1 MYDYDFDYSLF
12 EHKKSDTVKWVLTLV
27 AFLIVGVML
36 AGIICGWFEKKEELP
51 QEETEQAAV
60 VDSDGNPMTENKVY
74 PMPKAMSFS
83 ALAFIPA
90 DSTTH
95 SGGTGMESQSSVDV
109 RIEAIVYPDDA
120 ANKEVDFSVA
130 WGNAPTHGSE
140 TVTDYLTVTPD
151 SDGSRLATVS
161 CKKPFGDDTILITVM
176 TRDGGFTAVCTV
188 SFVGV
193 ASGIEITS
201 STATKTSSS
210 ERGEYYELGTGKTY
224 TFDIALSNVFDDVSS
239 DLSVTEI
246 GGYGSLYFGNGSFND
261 GGYLNYTEMWQKDIG
276 EFADQFIT
284 SATLSGNTLT
294 VKTGSKV
301 MENYYSSYGPDE
313 YFISD
318 IYYDRYVVEVSDDT
332 MGYKGPGD
340 TFNNENAEYNV
351 EMLPACYFYVTVK
364 DSISG
369 LAETVRLWL
378 VSSVNGVSFLDN
390 TLRF

>member
-1 MYDYDFDYSLF
+1 MYNNHFDYSLF
-12 EHKKSDTVKWVLTLV
+12 EHKKSDAVKWVLTLV

-36 AGIICGWFEKKEELP
+36 AGILCGWFEKKEELP
-51 QEETEQAAV
+51 EEETQHATV
-60 VDSDGNPMTENKVY
+60 VDGDGNPMTEDTIY
-74 PMPKAMSFS
+74 PMPQAMSFS
-83 ALAFIPA
+83 GVARAPDA
-90 DSTTH
+90 TA
-95 SGGTGMESQSSVDV
+95 GGSAEDTSQSVDV
-109 RIEAIVYPDDA
+109 RIEAYVYPESA

-140 TVTDYLTVTPD
+140 AVTDYLTVTPD
-151 SDGSRLATVS
+151 SDGSRIATVS
-161 CKKPFGDDTILITVM
+161 CKKAFGDDTIVITVT
-176 TRDGGFTAVCTV
+176 TRDGGFTATCIV

-210 ERGEYYELGTGKTY
+210 ERSEYYELGTGKTY
-224 TFDIALSNVFDDVSS
+224 TFNIALSNVFDDVLS

-246 GGYGSLYFGNGSFND
+246 GGYGTLYFGNGSFND
-261 GGYLNYTEMWQKDIG
+261 GGYINYTEMWQKDIG

-301 MENYYSSYGPDE
+301 MENYYSRVAPDE
-313 YFISD
+313 YFIAD
-318 IYYDRYVVEVSDDT
+318 IYYDRYIVEVSDDT

-340 TFNNENAEYNV
+340 TFNNEKAEYNV
-351 EMLPACYFYVTVK
+351 EMLPSCYFYVTVK

-369 LAETVRLWL
+369 LSETVRLWL
-378 VSSVNGVSFLDN
+378 VSSVNGVSFSDN

>member
-1 MYDYDFDYSLF
+1 MYNNDFDYSLF

-51 QEETEQAAV
+51 QDETEQAAV
-60 VDSDGNPMTENKVY
+60 VDSDGNPMTESKVY

-83 ALAFIPA
+83 AVAFSSA
-90 DSTTH
+90 DSPNH
-95 SGGTGMESQSSVDV
+95 SGGTGTESQSSVDV

-140 TVTDYLTVTPD
+140 TVTDYLTVIPD

-161 CKKPFGDDTILITVM
+161 CKKPFGDDTILITVT
-176 TRDGGFTAVCTV
+176 TRDGGFTAICTV

-246 GGYGSLYFGNGSFND
+246 GGYGTLYFGNGSFND
-261 GGYLNYTEMWQKDIG
+261 GGYINYTEMWQKDIG

-301 MENYYSSYGPDE
+301 MENYYSRVAPDE
-313 YFISD
+313 YFIAD

-351 EMLPACYFYVTVK
+351 ETLPSCYFYVTVK

-369 LAETVRLWL
+369 LSETVRLWL
-378 VSSVNGVSFLDN
+378 VSSVNGVSFSDN

>member
-83 ALAFIPA
+83 AALFAGEKVPADIIPA
-90 DSTTH
+90 
-95 SGGTGMESQSSVDV
+95 EQSVDV

-140 TVTDYLTVTPD
+140 TVTDYLAVTPD

-161 CKKPFGDDTILITVM
+161 CKKPFGNDTILITVT
-176 TRDGGFTAVCTV
+176 TRDGGFTAICTV

-193 ASGIEITS
+193 ASGIEIIS

-239 DLSVTEI
+239 NLSVTEI

-276 EFADQFIT
+276 EIADQFIT

-332 MGYKGPGD
+332 MGFKGPGD

-351 EMLPACYFYVTVK
+351 ETLPSCYFYVTVK